1 LVDTNYIEAELNGA
15 TLNGIWK
22 DCLDSYD
29 YISNSDKIECLG
41 QVIELR
47 DHIIEVLRDI
57 SDGIERQSCLA
68 LFYLGLKTEWMLLN
82 TQYTY
87 QLEAQKLD
95 HQTVCRAGLF
105 SALLGALEPHCRPAD
120 IVRIE
125 ELLAQLPNNDDA
137 SIGNDAQSAQNA
149 QSALRG
155 RVQELSEALACR
167 DTTLQ
172 RLQDEW
178 QLLEVGLGKHS
189 AREIVE
195 CVRELKDDL
204 LQLQRTGGS
213 VLPEKYLEFDR
224 EFGGLSARQVASQLE
239 RMDFKVRSLEKESQA
254 TTEGQELLLREL
266 GDADPRRLIA
276 RFGELQDTVTNLSM
290 ELARLKA
297 GSTPNI
303 ALAPAPEEDLN
314 SLLGSLES
322 ALHALNH

>member
-1 LVDTNYIEAELNGA
+1 MVDTNYIEAELNGA

-68 LFYLGLKTEWMLLN
+68 LFYLELKTEWMLLN

-87 QLEAQKLD
+87 QLEAQRLD

-125 ELLAQLPNNDDA
+125 ELLAQLPNNDEA
-137 SIGNDAQSAQNA
+137 SVASDG
-149 QSALRG
+149 QSALRS
-155 RVQELSEALACR
+155 RIQELSEALSCR

-213 VLPEKYLEFDR
+213 VLPEKYLDFDR
-224 EFGGLSARQVASQLE
+224 EFGGLSARQVAGQLE
-239 RMDFKVRSLEKESQA
+239 RMELKVRSLEKESQA
-254 TTEGQELLLREL
+254 ATEGQELLLREL

-276 RFGELQDTVTNLSM
+276 RFGELQDTVTSLTM

-297 GSTPNI
+297 ASTPNI
-303 ALAPAPEEDLN
+303 ALAPAPDEDLN

>member
-1 LVDTNYIEAELNGA
+1 LVDTNFIESELNGA
-15 TLNGIWK
+15 ALNGIWK

-29 YISNSDKIECLG
+29 YIGNSDKIECLG

-57 SDGIERQSCLA
+57 SDGIERQSCLG
-68 LFYLGLKTEWMLLN
+68 LFYLELKTEWMLLN

-120 IVRIE
+120 ITRIE
-125 ELLAQLPNNDDA
+125 ALLAQLPNNDETSLVD
-137 SIGNDAQSAQNA
+137 DTQLV
-149 QSALRG
+149 LRG
-155 RVQELSEALACR
+155 RLQELSETLACK
-167 DTTLQ
+167 DAALQ

-178 QLLEVGLGKHS
+178 QLLEVGLGKRS

-195 CVRELKDDL
+195 CVRELKDDM

-224 EFGGLSARQVASQLE
+224 EFGGLSAYQVASQLE
-239 RMDFKVRSLEKESQA
+239 RLETKVRVLEKESQA
-254 TTEGQELLLREL
+254 STEGQELLLREL

-276 RFGELQDTVTNLSM
+276 RFGELQDSVTHLTM
-290 ELARLKA
+290 ELARLTA
-297 GSTPNI
+297 SSPQN
-303 ALAPAPEEDLN
+303 APQSDPDEDLT

>member
-1 LVDTNYIEAELNGA
+1 MVDTNFIEAELNGA
-15 TLNGIWK
+15 ALNGIWK

-29 YISNSDKIECLG
+29 YISSSDKIECLG

-57 SDGIERQSCLA
+57 SDGIERQSCLG
-68 LFYLGLKTEWMLLN
+68 LFYLELKTEWMLLN

-120 IVRIE
+120 ITRIE
-125 ELLAQLPNNDDA
+125 ALLAQLPNNDETSLLD
-137 SIGNDAQSAQNA
+137 DTQLV
-149 QSALRG
+149 LRG
-155 RVQELSEALACR
+155 RIQELSETLACK
-167 DTTLQ
+167 DSALQ

-178 QLLEVGLGKHS
+178 QLLEVGLGKRS

-213 VLPEKYLEFDR
+213 ILPEKYLEFDR
-224 EFGGLSARQVASQLE
+224 EFGGLSAHQVASQLE
-239 RMDFKVRSLEKESQA
+239 RLETKVRVLEKESLA
-254 TTEGQELLLREL
+254 ATEGQELLLREL

-276 RFGELQDTVTNLSM
+276 RFGELQDSVTHLTM

-297 GSTPNI
+297 SSPQN
-303 ALAPAPEEDLN
+303 APQAEPDEDLT

-322 ALHALNH
+322 ALHAFNH